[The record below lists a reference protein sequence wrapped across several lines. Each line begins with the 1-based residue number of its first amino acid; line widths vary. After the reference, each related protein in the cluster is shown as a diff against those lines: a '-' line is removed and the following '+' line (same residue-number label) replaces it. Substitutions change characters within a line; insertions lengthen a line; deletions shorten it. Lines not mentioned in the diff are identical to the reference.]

1 MKKTVKLEAID
12 PIEIYGV
19 GNKILL
25 EFCSYFPH
33 LKVVARGN
41 ELILEGSESDIAE
54 FNIRFA
60 ELIDRRHH
68 KMNLTV
74 YDVEDIFSGT
84 GGAHSRPTGEAVIVH
99 GTDGKPIRARNKT
112 QQDLVKAYF
121 ENDLV
126 FAVGPAGTGKTYM
139 AIALAVRA
147 LKNREIK
154 RIILTRPAVEAGERL
169 GFLPGDLKEKLD
181 PYLQPLYDALSD
193 MIPSKRLQEFMN
205 EGTIQI
211 APLAYMRGR
220 TLDKACVILDEAQN
234 TNLGQ
239 LKMFLT
245 RMGMSAKFI
254 VTGDATQ
261 VDLPRKEDS
270 GLLRGIELVKDLKGV
285 ASVFFDDRD
294 IADYS
299 KINDSMWKLLEKGE
313 ITREELRTRR
323 FLLFLER
330 YGNPVDPAVFA
341 DLYMEMLSQTDV
353 LLDGARE
360 LLEYLSENYRLYA
373 VTNGY
378 VKTQTGRIRKADIGK
393 YFKDIFI
400 SQNVGA
406 PKPQKKFFDYCAAHI
421 PAFSI
426 ESTVLIGDSPTSDI
440 SGGNEYGIF
449 TIRYNPKKE
458 ANPVDKQPKKEVYS
472 LKDIPNLLLSL

>member
-1 MKKTVKLEAID
+1 MKKTITLEAID

-19 GNKILL
+19 GNKILT

-41 ELILEGSESDIAE
+41 ELILDGRESDIAE

-60 ELIDRRHH
+60 ELIQRRHR

-74 YDVEDIFSGT
+74 YDVEELFTGSGES
-84 GGAHSRPTGEAVIVH
+84 ARPTADAVIVH

-121 ENDLV
+121 DEDLI
-126 FAVGPAGTGKTYM
+126 FAIGPAGTGKTYM

-169 GFLPGDLKEKLD
+169 GFLPGDLKDKLD

-193 MIPSKRLQEFMN
+193 MIPSKRLQEFMAD
-205 EGTIQI
+205 GTIQI

-220 TLDKACVILDEAQN
+220 TLDRACVILDEAQN

-245 RMGMSAKFI
+245 RMGPSAKFI

-261 VDLPRKEDS
+261 VDLPHPGDS
-270 GLLRGIELVKDLKGV
+270 GLLAGI
-285 ASVFFDDRD
+285 
-294 IADYS
+294 
-299 KINDSMWKLLEKGE
+299 KLLEGIKG
-313 ITREELRTRR
+313 ITVIRFRTEDIVRHP
-323 FLLFLER
+323 L
-330 YGNPVDPAVFA
+330 
-341 DLYMEMLSQTDV
+341 
-353 LLDGARE
+353 
-360 LLEYLSENYRLYA
+360 
-373 VTNGY
+373 VTKI
-378 VKTQTGRIRKADIGK
+378 VRAFD
-393 YFKDIFI
+393 
-400 SQNVGA
+400 
-406 PKPQKKFFDYCAAHI
+406 KP
-421 PAFSI
+421 
-426 ESTVLIGDSPTSDI
+426 
-440 SGGNEYGIF
+440 
-449 TIRYNPKKE
+449 
-458 ANPVDKQPKKEVYS
+458 
-472 LKDIPNLLLSL
+472 